1 MLSSFNTD
9 LKPFEELAG
18 SFAAKE
24 LVKKVEEHDRHPFG
38 PFFSDVLDKAY
49 EVGFLGVMLPE
60 ELGGI
65 GQDIRALCIILDSI
79 CRADGSLGG
88 IIFTSA
94 LAQEVMLAAGAH
106 KEAGKIFS
114 KAASA
119 KEFLVAYPSFCNPG
133 QLVKL
138 PHATK
143 SGRNYLLTGEIEYV
157 VMGGIA
163 SRALIPARI
172 DDQAGYSFLLADLSD
187 KGLEKSEPVFSL
199 GFHACPAVDVTFK
212 GVKARLV
219 GEEGRGSVYFDAAS
233 RKMHVAAAA
242 MNAGIMKGSFNEAL
256 AYAKERFQGGREII
270 NWSEVSMILANM
282 LIKANVADLCVAQAC
297 QAVRQE
303 NGQWGRHC
311 MAAALHVHELA
322 CDATSDGIQVLGG
335 NGYMKD
341 YGQEKRYRD
350 ARQVQALLGI
360 APLKKIALIREAA
373 GLDDPCAPA

>member
-1 MLSSFNTD
+1 
-9 LKPFEELAG
+9 
-18 SFAAKE
+18 
-24 LVKKVEEHDRHPFG
+24 
-38 PFFSDVLDKAY
+38 
-49 EVGFLGVMLPE
+49 
-60 ELGGI
+60 
-65 GQDIRALCIILDSI
+65 
-79 CRADGSLGG
+79 
-88 IIFTSA
+88 
-94 LAQEVMLAAGAH
+94 
-106 KEAGKIFS
+106 
-114 KAASA
+114 
-119 KEFLVAYPSFCNPG
+119 
-133 QLVKL
+133 
-138 PHATK
+138 
-143 SGRNYLLTGEIEYV
+143 
-157 VMGGIA
+157 
-163 SRALIPARI
+163 
-172 DDQAGYSFLLADLSD
+172 
-187 KGLEKSEPVFSL
+187 
-199 GFHACPAVDVTFK
+199 DVTFS

-219 GEEGRGSVYFDAAS
+219 GEEGKGPGYFDAAS

-360 APLKKIALIREAA
+360 APLKKIGLIREAA
-373 GLDDPCAPA
+373 GLDDPCAPV